1 MKITIDIK
9 ENKNGNINVTVNELK
24 KLKNTKETEFNT
36 IEQYD
41 ANLTQGSVIVT
52 QEGQKGLERVSQNVK
67 TVNGEIEY
75 VDPAGKQVLKE

>member
-36 IEQYD
+36 AINVY
-41 ANLTQGSVIVT
+41 NVIC
-52 QEGQKGLERVSQNVK
+52 K
-67 TVNGEIEY
+67 
-75 VDPAGKQVLKE
+75 ALKEMEK